1 MTRIE
6 SRGDALTSPRNPTS
20 LLTSVSALS
29 FKFNTEN
36 KEMYKQI
43 SLFQNDDGFTVNLS
57 LANTRNPRQNTAF
70 NQIAT
75 CKLIQRD
82 SSVYT
87 LLRSIAPRA
96 ESQAMSRRLNGMN
109 ITMSHVGTDNNHLF
123 ILDENTSFLF
133 DIDMNDKSISLIK
146 VSDRIFV
153 DGDHDSLYRDFC
165 NSVPKRVSPESLY
178 NPCRLNLKERSM
190 IDDVPRTD
198 TKEVIQRLEEQDLII
213 KKLCNEVMTL
223 KEQLSVLSGLDINE
237 ANSEPKQIPVESAI
251 EVDCEVEE
259 IELPIEENEIEALF
273 EKSQEVDQQ
282 QIDNMISSLA
292 VNYNRDLLKAIKPL
306 VEPEHAEYL
315 EDVVKLLDKGVRL
328 LPDRFTIDKI
338 TQFYPSMFCDENFQ
352 YTQDTI
358 AEEEYRLASAALAEK
373 NWSDVEQQFEMLEK

>member
-57 LANTRNPRQNTAF
+57 LANTRTLRKNTAF

-96 ESQAMSRRLNGMN
+96 ESQAMSRRLIGMN

-133 DIDMNDKSISLIK
+133 DIDMNEKSISLIK

-153 DGDHDSLYRDFC
+153 DGEHDPLYRDFC
-165 NSVPKRVSPESLY
+165 NSVPKRVSPDSLY

-190 IDDVPRTD
+190 IDVVPRTD

-213 KKLCNEVMTL
+213 QKLHNEVMTL
-223 KEQLSVLSGLDINE
+223 KEQLSALSDLEINE
-237 ANSEPKQIPVESAI
+237 ANTEPKQIFVESA
-251 EVDCEVEE
+251 VEVEE
-259 IELPIEENEIEALF
+259 IELLVEENEIEALF
-273 EKSQEVDQQ
+273 EKEPEVDQQ
-282 QIDNMISSLA
+282 RIDSMIRSLA
-292 VNYNRDLLKAIKPL
+292 INYNRDLLKAIKPL
-306 VEPEHAEYL
+306 VKPEHVEYL
-315 EDVVKLLDKGVRL
+315 ENVLKLLDKGHKL
-328 LPDRFTIDKI
+328 LPDRFTIEKI
-338 TQFYPSMFCDENFQ
+338 TQFYPLMFCNENFQ

-373 NWSDVEQQFEMLEK
+373 NWSEVEAQFEMLEE

>member
-1 MTRIE
+1 
-6 SRGDALTSPRNPTS
+6 
-20 LLTSVSALS
+20 
-29 FKFNTEN
+29 
-36 KEMYKQI
+36 MYKQI

-57 LANTRNPRQNTAF
+57 LANTRKPRKNTTF
-70 NQIAT
+70 EQIAT

-82 SSVYT
+82 SSVYS

-109 ITMSHVGTDNNHLF
+109 ITMSHIGTDNNHLF

-146 VSDRIFV
+146 VHDRIFV

-190 IDDVPRTD
+190 IDVVPRTD

-223 KEQLSVLSGLDINE
+223 KEQLTALSGLDINE
-237 ANSEPKQIPVESAI
+237 ANSEPKQISVESAI
-251 EVDCEVEE
+251 EVDREVEE

-273 EKSQEVDQQ
+273 EKSQELDQQ

-306 VEPEHAEYL
+306 VEPEHVEYL

-352 YTQDTI
+352 YTQETI

-373 NWSDVEQQFEMLEK
+373 NWSDVEQQFEMLEE

>member
-1 MTRIE
+1 
-6 SRGDALTSPRNPTS
+6 
-20 LLTSVSALS
+20 
-29 FKFNTEN
+29 
-36 KEMYKQI
+36 MYKQI

-57 LANTRNPRQNTAF
+57 LANTRKPRKNTTF
-70 NQIAT
+70 EQIAT

-82 SSVYT
+82 SSVYS

-109 ITMSHVGTDNNHLF
+109 ITMSHIGTDNNHLF

-146 VSDRIFV
+146 VHDRIFV

-190 IDDVPRTD
+190 IDVVPRTD

-223 KEQLSVLSGLDINE
+223 KEQLTALSGLDINE
-237 ANSEPKQIPVESAI
+237 ANSEPKQIPIESAI
-251 EVDCEVEE
+251 EVDREVEE

-273 EKSQEVDQQ
+273 EKSQELDQQ

-306 VEPEHAEYL
+306 VEPEHVEYL

-352 YTQDTI
+352 YTQETI

-373 NWSDVEQQFEMLEK
+373 NWSDVEQQFEMLEE

>member
-1 MTRIE
+1 
-6 SRGDALTSPRNPTS
+6 
-20 LLTSVSALS
+20 
-29 FKFNTEN
+29 
-36 KEMYKQI
+36 MYKQI

-57 LANTRNPRQNTAF
+57 LANTRTPRQNTAF

-82 SSVYT
+82 SSVYS

-109 ITMSHVGTDNNHLF
+109 ITMSHIGTDNNHLF

-153 DGDHDSLYRDFC
+153 DGDHDPLYRDFC
-165 NSVPKRVSPESLY
+165 NSIPKRVLPESLY

-190 IDDVPRTD
+190 IDVIPRTD

-213 KKLCNEVMTL
+213 QKLCNEVMTL
-223 KEQLSVLSGLDINE
+223 KEQLSALSGLDINE
-237 ANSEPKQIPVESAI
+237 ANTEPKQIHVESAI

-259 IELPIEENEIEALF
+259 IELVIEEDEIEALF
-273 EKSQEVDQQ
+273 EQDNDEVEQQ
-282 QIDNMISSLA
+282 QIDKMISSLA
-292 VNYNRDLLKAIKPL
+292 INYNRDLLKAIKPL
-306 VEPEHAEYL
+306 VEPEHVEYL
-315 EDVVKLLDKGVRL
+315 EDIVKLLDKGMRL
-328 LPDRFTIDKI
+328 LPDRFTIEKI
-338 TQFYPSMFCDENFQ
+338 TQFYPLMFCNENFQ
-352 YTQDTI
+352 QTEDIIT
-358 AEEEYRLASAALAEK
+358 AEEYRLASAALAEK
-373 NWSDVEQQFEMLEK
+373 NWSGEEQQFEMLEE

>member
-43 SLFQNDDGFTVNLS
+43 SLFQNDDVFTVNLS
-57 LANTRNPRQNTAF
+57 LANTRKPRKNTTF
-70 NQIAT
+70 EQIAT

-82 SSVYT
+82 SSVYS

-153 DGDHDSLYRDFC
+153 DGEHDPLYRDFC
-165 NSVPKRVSPESLY
+165 NSVPKRVSPDSLY

-190 IDDVPRTD
+190 IDVVPRTD

-213 KKLCNEVMTL
+213 QNLRYEVMTL
-223 KEQLSVLSGLDINE
+223 KEQLSALSDLEINE
-237 ANSEPKQIPVESAI
+237 ANTEPKQIAVESAI
-251 EVDCEVEE
+251 EVD
-259 IELPIEENEIEALF
+259 
-273 EKSQEVDQQ
+273 QQ
-282 QIDNMISSLA
+282 RIDKLICSLA

-306 VEPEHAEYL
+306 VKPEHVEYL
-315 EDVVKLLDKGVRL
+315 EDVVKLLDKGMRL
-328 LPDRFTIDKI
+328 LPDRFTIEKI
-338 TQFYPSMFCDENFQ
+338 TQFYPSMFCNENFQ
-352 YTQDTI
+352 HTQDTI

-373 NWSDVEQQFEMLEK
+373 NWSEEEAQFEMLEE

>member
-57 LANTRNPRQNTAF
+57 LANTRKPRKNTTF
-70 NQIAT
+70 EQIAT

-82 SSVYT
+82 SSVYS

-96 ESQAMSRRLNGMN
+96 ESQAMSRRLIGMN

-165 NSVPKRVSPESLY
+165 NSVPKRLLPDSLY

-190 IDDVPRTD
+190 IDVIPHTN

-213 KKLCNEVMTL
+213 QKLRNEVMTL
-223 KEQLSVLSGLDINE
+223 KEQLSALSGLDFNE
-237 ANSEPKQIPVESAI
+237 ANTEPKRIPVESVI
-251 EVDCEVEE
+251 RVDCQV
-259 IELPIEENEIEALF
+259 LVIEENEIEALS
-273 EKSQEVDQQ
+273 EQNNDEVDK
-282 QIDNMISSLA
+282 QINNMISLLA

-306 VEPEHAEYL
+306 VEPEHIEYL
-315 EDVVKLLDKGVRL
+315 EDIVKLLDKGMRL
-328 LPDRFTIDKI
+328 LPDRFTLEKI
-338 TQFYPSMFCDENFQ
+338 TKFYPSMFCNTNFQ
-352 YTQDTI
+352 QTEDVIT
-358 AEEEYRLASAALAEK
+358 EEEYRLAML
-373 NWSDVEQQFEMLEK
+373 DVLTHTRPDSVDYVA

>member
-1 MTRIE
+1 
-6 SRGDALTSPRNPTS
+6 
-20 LLTSVSALS
+20 
-29 FKFNTEN
+29 
-36 KEMYKQI
+36 MYKQI

-57 LANTRNPRQNTAF
+57 LTNTRTLRKNTAF

-153 DGDHDSLYRDFC
+153 DGEHDPLYRDFC
-165 NSVPKRVSPESLY
+165 NSVPKRVSPDSLY

-190 IDDVPRTD
+190 IDVVPRTD

-213 KKLCNEVMTL
+213 QKLHNEVMTL
-223 KEQLSVLSGLDINE
+223 KEQLSALSDLEINE
-237 ANSEPKQIPVESAI
+237 ANTEPKQIFVESA
-251 EVDCEVEE
+251 VEVEE
-259 IELPIEENEIEALF
+259 IELLVEENEIEALF
-273 EKSQEVDQQ
+273 EKEPEVDQQ
-282 QIDNMISSLA
+282 RIDNMIRSLA
-292 VNYNRDLLKAIKPL
+292 INYDRDLLKAIKPL
-306 VEPEHAEYL
+306 VEPEHVEYI
-315 EDVVKLLDKGVRL
+315 EDVVKLLNKGMRL
-328 LPDRFTIDKI
+328 LPDRFTIEKI
-338 TQFYPSMFCDENFQ
+338 TQFYPSMFCNENFQ
-352 YTQDTI
+352 QTEDIIT
-358 AEEEYRLASAALAEK
+358 AEEYRLASAALAEK
-373 NWSDVEQQFEMLEK
+373 NWSEEEAQFEMLQE